1 MTQANRRCFPKP
13 RQHRQDKKWKK
24 VREAKKRLSS
34 QLKEITME
42 KEELLKEREE
52 WTKEKFNMNIQL
64 NSLKQ
69 SSMNL

>member
-1 MTQANRRCFPKP
+1 M
-13 RQHRQDKKWKK
+13 
-24 VREAKKRLSS
+24 REAKKRLSS